1 MIILSLRTEQKPT
14 PPTQQEL
21 YEQRQEERKWR
32 EEMRDERRRSN
43 PATGNV
49 YAGIMSMRKG
59 D

>member
-1 MIILSLRTEQKPT
+1 MIMLSLRTEQKYT

-32 EEMRDERRRSN
+32 EEIQDRRRRDN